1 MCKIGWRRMVSIKN
15 FAKINI
21 LSFGYAV
28 MLSFPIQLLAN
39 IYRIDRVFDWDLSLV
54 NPVVYSLIFIIM
66 FILFTILF
74 VILTRKY
81 FAENSTKLRFI
92 SMILWF
98 PYFVLI
104 TFAISSLF
112 PIVDRGELPPPVV
125 GLLSLAAI
133 IVHPIYIFIINL
145 LAPLKLDNEKSS

>member
-1 MCKIGWRRMVSIKN
+1 MVTIKS
-15 FAKINI
+15 FVKINI
-21 LSFGYAV
+21 MSFGYAV

-39 IYRIDRVFDWDLSLV
+39 IYRIGRVFGWDLSLV
-54 NPVVYSLIFIIM
+54 NQVVYSLIFIM
-66 FILFTILF
+66 FILFTIVF

-92 SMILWF
+92 SMVLWF

-104 TFAISSLF
+104 NFAFSSLV
-112 PIVDRGELPPPVV
+112 PIVDRGELPTPVV
-125 GLLSLAAI
+125 GLLSLGAMI
-133 IVHPIYIFIINL
+133 IHPIYIFVINL

>member
-1 MCKIGWRRMVSIKN
+1 MAAIKN
-15 FAKINI
+15 FVKINI
-21 LSFGYAV
+21 MSFGYAV
-28 MLSFPIQLLAN
+28 MLSFPVQLLAN
-39 IYRIDRVFDWDLSLV
+39 IYRIGRVSGWDLSLV
-54 NPVVYSLIFIIM
+54 NQVVYSLIFIM
-66 FILFTILF
+66 FIFFTILS

-81 FAENSTKLRFI
+81 FAENNTKLRFI

-104 TFAISSLF
+104 NFTFSSLF

-125 GLLSLAAI
+125 GLLSLGAM
-133 IVHPIYIFIINL
+133 IVHPIYIFVINL

>member
-1 MCKIGWRRMVSIKN
+1 MVTIKS
-15 FAKINI
+15 FVKINI
-21 LSFGYAV
+21 MSFGYAV

-39 IYRIDRVFDWDLSLV
+39 IYRIGRVLSWDLSLV
-54 NPVVYSLIFIIM
+54 NQVVYSLIFIM
-66 FILFTILF
+66 FILFTIVF

-92 SMILWF
+92 SMVLWF

-104 TFAISSLF
+104 NFAFSSLV
-112 PIVDRGELPPPVV
+112 PIVDRGELPTPVV
-125 GLLSLAAI
+125 GLLSLGAMI
-133 IVHPIYIFIINL
+133 IHPIYIFVINL

>member
-1 MCKIGWRRMVSIKN
+1 MVTIKS
-15 FAKINI
+15 FVKINI
-21 LSFGYAV
+21 MSFGYAV

-39 IYRIDRVFDWDLSLV
+39 IYRIGRVLSWDLSLV
-54 NPVVYSLIFIIM
+54 NQVVYSLIFIM
-66 FILFTILF
+66 FILFTIVF

-92 SMILWF
+92 SMVLWF

-104 TFAISSLF
+104 NFAFSSLF
-112 PIVDRGELPPPVV
+112 PIVVRGEIPTPVV
-125 GLLSLAAI
+125 GLLSLGAMI
-133 IVHPIYIFIINL
+133 IHPIYIFVINL